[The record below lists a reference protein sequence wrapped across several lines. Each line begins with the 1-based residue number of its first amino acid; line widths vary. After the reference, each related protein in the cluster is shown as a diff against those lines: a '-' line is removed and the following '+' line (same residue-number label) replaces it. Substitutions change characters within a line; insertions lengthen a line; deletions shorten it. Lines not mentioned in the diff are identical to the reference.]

1 MTTNIKYYLNFKFDI
16 WGNTVNVASRMES
29 SGRDGDIQVT
39 GEVKK
44 VLEPR
49 GYKFTSRGTV
59 DIKGKGRMETFWLL
73 GPRPVRRVI
82 NSTDI
87 DDRLIENHKHNFE
100 QENSW
105 PTG

>member
-1 MTTNIKYYLNFKFDI
+1 
-16 WGNTVNVASRMES
+16 MES
-29 SGRDGDIQVT
+29 SGRDGEIQVT

-49 GYKFTSRGTV
+49 GYQFNSRGTV

-87 DDRLIENHKHNFE
+87 DDRLIENHRHNFE
-100 QENSW
+100 QENS
-105 PTG
+105 